1 MAMFTKILIA
11 NRGEIA
17 CRIIRTCHRLGI
29 KTVAV
34 YSDVDADLPFVSD
47 ADEAY
52 LLGPAPS
59 RESYLRGDRLI
70 EIALKSGAQ
79 AIHPAYGFLSEN
91 AEFSRAVEAAGLVF
105 IGPSPDVIQLMG
117 DKIDAKAL
125 AKKAGVT
132 LVPGTTSPLTTPQE
146 ALDFAITH
154 GYPILLKAAAGG
166 GGKGMRIAQGPDEV
180 QSAFDRA
187 QSEALSS
194 FGDGRLFV
202 EKYIENPHHIEIQ
215 VLGDKFGHVVHLGE
229 RDCSLQ
235 RRHQKIIEE
244 APSPFL
250 ETLSNHPS
258 TRSSLRQQMVDQ
270 ALNLARISKYHSAGT
285 VEFIVSP
292 EGEFYF
298 LEMNTRLQV
307 EHPVTESIYGLDIVE
322 WMIRIA
328 QGEPLTLVQE
338 ALIPR
343 GHSIEAR
350 LYAEDPNQNF
360 LPSAGRL
367 VQFYAPPL
375 TNKDIFTEEKTE
387 PASFETP
394 FSDIFKITKPSND
407 LLSIFGDLTFFPSTN
422 PTSSSFSKASS
433 IRLDSGYGEGDQIG
447 IYYDPML
454 AKIISWGA
462 TRQEALDHLIQYLSG
477 LLVEGPTTNQN
488 FLIRL
493 LSHPDVQ
500 KGSYH
505 THFIQNELPSLINQR
520 GEGEADN
527 ESLDEEKQLLLS
539 DVPSS
544 LKSLFILAASFIES
558 SIENHGTRDF
568 LCISGSQETDPKTYG
583 IRFINDK
590 YGHPQFI
597 TDGSWGDM
605 AWKQHY
611 QSIHFRWLYQRQVF
625 EITLDG
631 VSTVGRHTRAP
642 FSGHAIT
649 LGGYGV
655 ILNVIRPDVWK
666 LLQKMPQKKVLK
678 NVKSIKA
685 PMPGVLIQL
694 PIEKGQLV
702 VKGQDLA
709 LIEAM
714 KMENILKSPV
724 KGTISEV
731 CVKVGDSLTR
741 GQVIARFA

>member
-1 MAMFTKILIA
+1 MFTKILIA

-17 CRIIRTCHRLGI
+17 CRIIRTCRKLGI
-29 KTVAV
+29 QTVAV
-34 YSDVDADLPFVSD
+34 YSDVDADLPFVIM

-52 LLGPAPS
+52 PIGPAPS
-59 RESYLRGDRLI
+59 RESYLRGDKLI
-70 EIALKSGAQ
+70 EIALECGAQ

-91 AEFSRAVEAAGLVF
+91 ADFARAVEAAGLIF

-125 AKKAGVT
+125 ALKAGVT
-132 LVPGTTSPLTTPQE
+132 LVPGTTSPLTKAEE
-146 ALDFAITH
+146 AVTFAKTH

-166 GGKGMRIAQGPDEV
+166 GGKGMRIAYGPDEV

-194 FGDGRLFV
+194 FGDDRLFV
-202 EKYIENPHHIEIQ
+202 EKYIENPRHIEIQ
-215 VLGDKFGHVVHLGE
+215 ILGDQFGHVIHLGE

-250 ETLSNHPS
+250 EALSHH
-258 TRSSLRQQMVDQ
+258 SSGGDLRQQMIDQ
-270 ALNLARISKYHSAGT
+270 ALNLARTSKYHSAGT

-292 EGEFYF
+292 EGHFYF

-307 EHPVTESIYGLDIVE
+307 EHPVTESIYGLDLVE

-328 QGEPLTLVQE
+328 QGEPLSLPQEILV
-338 ALIPR
+338 PR

-367 VQFYAPPL
+367 VQFYHPPL
-375 TNKDIFTEEKTE
+375 TMTDIETDTSPFKTMTPEIFHTNKPDH
-387 PASFETP
+387 
-394 FSDIFKITKPSND
+394 D
-407 LLSIFGDLTFFPSTN
+407 LLSIFGDLTFFPSSN
-422 PTSSSFSKASS
+422 PTDNSFSKAST
-433 IRLDSGYGEGDQIG
+433 IRLDSGYAEGDQIG
-447 IYYDPML
+447 IYYDPMV
-454 AKIISWGA
+454 AKIISWGG
-462 TRQEALDHLIQYLSG
+462 TRQEAIDHLIRYLSS
-477 LLVEGPTTNQN
+477 LLIEGPTTNQN

-500 KGSYH
+500 KGNYH
-505 THFIQNELPSLINQR
+505 THFIQNELSSLINER
-520 GEGEADN
+520 SENDV
-527 ESLDEEKQLLLS
+527 DEEKPLTLS
-539 DVPSS
+539 DTPPSF
-544 LKSLFILAASFIES
+544 KSLFILAASFIES

-568 LCISGSQETDPKTYG
+568 LCVSGAQEGETKIHG
-583 IRFINDK
+583 IRFQNDK

-597 TDGSWGDM
+597 TDGTWGDM
-605 AWKQHY
+605 GWKQQY
-611 QSIHFRWLYQRQVF
+611 QSIHFRWIYQRQVF

-631 VSTVGRHTRAP
+631 ISTVGRHQKAS
-642 FSGHAIT
+642 FSGHRIT
-649 LGGYGV
+649 LGGYEV

-666 LLQKMPQKKVLK
+666 LLQKMPQKKSRK
-678 NVKSIKA
+678 DVKSIKA

-694 PIEKGQLV
+694 PIERGQHIS
-702 VKGQDLA
+702 KGQDLA

-724 KGTISEV
+724 KGTISEI